1 MARVTKKHLQSFL
14 KYKKNGEIYSS
25 DLEALQ
31 YFKNIQAGKNLYH
44 FWSGTRKNMKIIELY
59 NMSLLNQFCKITL
72 GNDGKGGKDSD
83 FFFIEKS
90 ELAKL
95 QKRVNYF
102 IKKYNE

>member
-1 MARVTKKHLQSFL
+1 MTRVTKKHLQSFL

-31 YFKNIQAGKNLYH
+31 AFKHIEAGKNRYH
-44 FWSGTRKNMKIIELY
+44 YWSGTRNNMKLIELF
-59 NMSLLNQFCKITL
+59 NMYLLNQFCKITL
-72 GNDGKGGKDSD
+72 GNDCKGGKDSD

-95 QKRVNYF
+95 QKRVSYF
-102 IKKYNE
+102 ITNK

>member
-1 MARVTKKHLQSFL
+1 MQGFL
-14 KYKKNGEIYSS
+14 KCKKNGEIYSC

-31 YFKNIQAGKNLYH
+31 EFKNIEAGKNRYH
-44 FWSGTRKNMKIIELY
+44 YWSGTRKNMKIIELF
-59 NMSLLNQFCKITL
+59 NMSLLKQFCKITL

-102 IKKYNE
+102 LDDK